1 LQGQD
6 ADLLELLANQIGI
19 ALQNARLFT
28 QTQQQARQQALI
40 NEIGRKIQTAPT
52 VERVL
57 QTAAEELGEALGTQR
72 TTVMLNSRGRTNG
85 RN

>member
-57 QTAAEELGEALGTQR
+57 QTAAEELGEALGTRR
-72 TTVMLNSRGRTNG
+72 TTVMLNSRRRTNG